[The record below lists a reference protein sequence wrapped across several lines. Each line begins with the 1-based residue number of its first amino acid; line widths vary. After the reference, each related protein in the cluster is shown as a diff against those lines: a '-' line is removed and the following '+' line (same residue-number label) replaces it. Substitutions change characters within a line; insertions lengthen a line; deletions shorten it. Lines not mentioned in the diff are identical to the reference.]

1 MGSCPSFACPFGLF
15 AIVLQSL
22 RHAGTDIMCQIIHST
37 VSFSAN
43 ARPDLFPEGVFTT
56 FFVVIDEVQVAAD
69 HLEEDFRSA
78 AGTDMRPI
86 LHEMYRFLLGFP
98 EVVAGVIL
106 SGTGLSKKMVEEA
119 VGPVSAKRTDVR
131 QTLVVTDVGRFDDTS
146 QEVYIRRYLTLHDTD
161 ISDRLL

>member
-1 MGSCPSFACPFGLF
+1 MAL
-15 AIVLQSL
+15 
-22 RHAGTDIMCQIIHST
+22 
-37 VSFSAN
+37 
-43 ARPDLFPEGVFTT
+43 
-56 FFVVIDEVQVAAD
+56 
-69 HLEEDFRSA
+69 RSA

-161 ISDRLL
+161 ISDRLLLERIKYWFSGRYVYQ